1 MSAGTQLS
9 TNRGGRAGRDIVYG
23 LLSERPAPRSGRDAG
38 RQVTGQPSLLERIGN
53 GDQQAVALCVERYS
67 GLVWSLARR
76 FIAIEADAEDAVQ
89 EIFVEIWNTAE
100 RFDPSKSAEAT
111 YISMIAR
118 RRLIDRLRKTRREP
132 DRENLDDVEYA
143 LSGDGH
149 RALEASAETEK
160 VAEVLSG
167 MKPEQQKVIRMSTW
181 LGMSHSAIAEE
192 TGMPLGTVKSLLRR
206 GLMQIREE
214 LGEDAAAGR
223 GALS

>member
-1 MSAGTQLS
+1 MQLRAV
-9 TNRGGRAGRDIVYG
+9 RGGNAAAVAAQRYRDNEPARRTGRQ
-23 LLSERPAPRSGRDAG
+23 SERQPG
-38 RQVTGQPSLLERIGN
+38 RQVTGQASILERIGN
-53 GDQQAVALCVERYS
+53 GDQAAVAQCIERYS

-76 FIAIEADAEDAVQ
+76 FIAVEADAEDAVQ
-89 EIFVEIWNTAE
+89 EIFVEIWNTAG

-118 RRLIDRLRKTRREP
+118 RRLIDRLRKHRREP
-132 DRENLDDVEYA
+132 ERENLEDVEYA

-160 VAEVLSG
+160 VVEVLNN
-167 MKPEQQKVIRMSTW
+167 MKPEQQQVIRLSTW

-206 GLMQIREE
+206 GLLQIREQ
-214 LGEDAAAGR
+214 LGETGAAGG

>member
-1 MSAGTQLS
+1 
-9 TNRGGRAGRDIVYG
+9 
-23 LLSERPAPRSGRDAG
+23 
-38 RQVTGQPSLLERIGN
+38 
-53 GDQQAVALCVERYS
+53 VAQCVERYS

-76 FIAIEADAEDAVQ
+76 FIAVEADAEDAVQ
-89 EIFVEIWNTAE
+89 EIFVEVWNTAA

-118 RRLIDRLRKTRREP
+118 RRLIDRLRKNRREP
-132 DRENLDDVEYA
+132 DRENLEDVEYA

-160 VAEVLSG
+160 VVEVLSN
-167 MKPEQQKVIRMSTW
+167 MKPEQQQVIRMSTW

-206 GLMQIREE
+206 GLLQIREQ
-214 LGEDAAAGR
+214 LGETGAADG

>member
-1 MSAGTQLS
+1 MKTDQRFSAQGGVCD
-9 TNRGGRAGRDIVYG
+9 RGAAAYRFRLTGSAYRGEWG
-23 LLSERPAPRSGRDAG
+23 AG
-38 RQVTGQPSLLERIGN
+38 RQVTDQPSLLERIAD

-76 FIAIEADAEDAVQ
+76 FIPVEADAEDAVQ
-89 EIFVEIWNTAE
+89 EIFVEIWNTAD

-111 YISMIAR
+111 YVSMIAR
-118 RRLIDRLRKTRREP
+118 RRLIDRLRKFKREP
-132 DRENLDDVEYA
+132 ESAPLEDVEYS
-143 LSGDGH
+143 LSADGH

-160 VAEVLSG
+160 VVELLKN

-206 GLMQIREE
+206 GLIQIREE
-214 LGEDAAAGR
+214 LGEENAPDR

>member
-1 MSAGTQLS
+1 M
-9 TNRGGRAGRDIVYG
+9 
-23 LLSERPAPRSGRDAG
+23 
-38 RQVTGQPSLLERIGN
+38 TGQASLLERIGS
-53 GDQQAVALCVERYS
+53 GDQAAVAQCVERYS

-76 FIAIEADAEDAVQ
+76 FIAVEADAEDAVQ
-89 EIFVEIWNTAE
+89 EIFVEIWNTAG

-118 RRLIDRLRKTRREP
+118 RRLIDRLRKSRREP
-132 DRENLDDVEYA
+132 DRENLEDVEYA

-160 VAEVLSG
+160 VVEVLNN
-167 MKPEQQKVIRMSTW
+167 MKPEQQQVIRMSTW

-206 GLMQIREE
+206 GLLQIREQ
-214 LGEDAAAGR
+214 LGETGAAEG